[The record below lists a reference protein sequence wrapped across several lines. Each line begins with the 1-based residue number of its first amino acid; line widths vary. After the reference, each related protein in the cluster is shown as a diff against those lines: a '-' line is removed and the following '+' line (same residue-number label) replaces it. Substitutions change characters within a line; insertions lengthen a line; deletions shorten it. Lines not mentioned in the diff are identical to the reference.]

1 MRIMILVQFL
11 AVILL
16 INFGSETIRAVLPID
31 QKWLVA
37 LMNGALVCLVLII
50 TNKIKI
56 LETKVPMPLGVIL
69 LIGIFLLPFWIVF

>member
-16 INFGSETIRAVLPID
+16 INFGSQTIRAVLHID
-31 QKWLVA
+31 QKWLIG
-37 LMNGALVCLVLII
+37 LINGALVCLVLII

-56 LETKVPMPLGVIL
+56 LETKVPMPLGVII
-69 LIGIFLLPFWIVF
+69 LISIFLLPFWIVL